1 MTLHLVKLCVGIDS
15 ITHLRDVQAA
25 RLERQKEAGEEPLLF
40 HRTRQTPRRREQVLD
55 GGSLYWVI
63 KGVIQLRQQIVD
75 LRAFRGEDGI
85 NRCDIV
91 LDPVLIATRSQR
103 RRGGSLYW
111 VIKGVIQLRQ
121 QIVDLRAFRGEDGI
135 NRCDI
140 MLDPVLIATR
150 SQRRRAFQGW
160 RYFEPDDAPP
170 DLGPAGVD
178 DDEMPPELKAELME
192 LGLL

>member
-25 RLERQKEAGEEPLLF
+25 RLERQKEAGEEQLLF

-103 RRGGSLYW
+103 RR
-111 VIKGVIQLRQ
+111 
-121 QIVDLRAFRGEDGI
+121 
-135 NRCDI
+135 
-140 MLDPVLIATR
+140 
-150 SQRRRAFQGW
+150 AFQGW